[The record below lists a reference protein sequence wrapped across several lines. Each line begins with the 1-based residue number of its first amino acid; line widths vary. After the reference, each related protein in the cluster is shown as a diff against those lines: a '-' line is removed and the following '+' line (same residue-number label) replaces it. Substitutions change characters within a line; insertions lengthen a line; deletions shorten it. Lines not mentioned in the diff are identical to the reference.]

1 MLVRTSMAVIVAPG
15 TAAPLSSFTL
25 PSSVPFAAC
34 GLASDGML
42 ITSTNAAI
50 AMTNARTGRTL
61 DIPNASEKLRRID
74 PSIETL

>member
-1 MLVRTSMAVIVAPG
+1 
-15 TAAPLSSFTL
+15 
-25 PSSVPFAAC
+25 
-34 GLASDGML
+34 ML

-61 DIPNASEKLRRID
+61 DIPNACEKLRRID